1 METRIICIYTPLK
14 DSYKDNFYGFHTVE
28 TTVEWREVRDAMA
41 DFIREDIGVDVWEQL
56 HKWAPTYIDRLE
68 SAFRQF
74 LGNNN
79 ATIRPLWNFEGYKI
93 EVLFLG
99 I

>member
-1 METRIICIYTPLK
+1 METRTICIYTPLK
-14 DSYKDNFYGFHTVE
+14 DSYKDNLYGFHTVK

-41 DFIREDIGVDVWEQL
+41 HFIKQDIGVDVWEQL
-56 HKWAPTYIDRLE
+56 HEWAPTYNEDLE
-68 SAFRQF
+68 SAFTKF
-74 LGNNN
+74 LGNDN
-79 ATIRPLWNFEGYKI
+79 AIIRPLWNFEEYKI